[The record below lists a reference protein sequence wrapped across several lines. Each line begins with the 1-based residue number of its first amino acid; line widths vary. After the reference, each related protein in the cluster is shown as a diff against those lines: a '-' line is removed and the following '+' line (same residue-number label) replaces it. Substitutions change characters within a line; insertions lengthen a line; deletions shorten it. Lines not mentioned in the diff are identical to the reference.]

1 MCSRMLLMGLLLCA
15 LCAGPA
21 QSRTDSHLVGWWT
34 FDEGAGDVVHDFSSQ
49 GNDGAVEGNPEWV
62 AGVLGGAM
70 GFSGD
75 GDQIKLASILP
86 IGPTSNTV
94 TAWIKIPLAGT
105 EGLDAT
111 ERVGIILG
119 TYNDSPNSNWE
130 LHAAGQL
137 RMWWNGGEVDARG
150 TTDLR
155 DNTWHHVAWVRDKIA
170 NASTMYID
178 GVSEA
183 TVATVGSDVTFTT
196 THRIGADNRGSS
208 TPNFHGQMDDLQVYS
223 RALSQE
229 EVQSIMGGPIDYSLA
244 SSPTPAN
251 GAVDVPRDAVLAWKP
266 GLYAATHNVYF
277 GTEEADVNE
286 AGPADARG
294 VLVSQE
300 QTMNAYDPADLL
312 QFEQTYYWRI
322 DEVNALPD
330 GTVFRGPIWSFT
342 VEPVAYPL
350 AAASMTAVAASSAGD
365 DEGPDKT
372 IDRSGLDE
380 ADLHSVRRTDMWLS
394 GDIPAGESAWI
405 QFDFDKA
412 YALHAMQVWNHN
424 SELESMVGLGA
435 KAATIQYS
443 ADGIEWTTL
452 GDVELARA
460 SGRPD
465 QAASTVIDLEGAIAR
480 TVRLSVHSNWGG
492 ILPQYGLSEVR
503 FLYVPMRARQAEP
516 NPGADG
522 IAPKTQLTWRAGREA
537 VMHNVYLSNDEQAV
551 FDGAALVE
559 TVAETGYE
567 AILDLDTTYYWRVDE
582 VNEAADPSIWEG
594 DVWSFATQQ
603 YLVVDDFES
612 YTDDEGNR
620 IYETWIDGWDNDTG
634 SQVGYMEAP
643 FAELRIVNSGR
654 QSMPLTY
661 DNTAAPFYSEAERSF
676 DMPQDWT
683 MSGIESLTL
692 QFRGEIDNEGQLYIK
707 INGTKVPYDG
717 DAADLAKALWHSW
730 NIDLSIVEADLT
742 NVAQLAIGIEG
753 ANAKG
758 ILYID
763 DIRLYPSTIERVTPV
778 APDDAHLVHFWTFD
792 EGAGAV
798 VQDAGAQGNN
808 GAILGNPQW
817 ITGMVGG
824 ALQFDGDG
832 DEIPLASP
840 LTIGS
845 SSNTVAA
852 WIKVPLAGTEGLG
865 ATQRVGILL
874 GSYPDSPNTN
884 WELHSAGQMRLYW
897 NGGEINANGK
907 TDLRD
912 NTWHHIVWVRDKE
925 TDACYMYIDGRL
937 EATATTAGTDVV
949 FETTHRIGA
958 DNRVSGVPYFNGGL
972 DDLRVYENALSPAE
986 IAWLAGLRKPIQSP
1000 F

>member
-1 MCSRMLLMGLLLCA
+1 
-15 LCAGPA
+15 
-21 QSRTDSHLVGWWT
+21 
-34 FDEGAGDVVHDFSSQ
+34 
-49 GNDGAVEGNPEWV
+49 
-62 AGVLGGAM
+62 VLGGAM
-70 GFSGD
+70 RFSGD

-86 IGPTSNTV
+86 IGSTSNTV
-94 TAWIKIPLAGT
+94 AAWIKDPLADT
-105 EGLDAT
+105 EGLGAT
-111 ERVGIILG
+111 ERVGILLG

-155 DNTWHHVAWVRDKIA
+155 DSTWHHVAWVRDKAA
-170 NASTMYID
+170 NASTMYLD
-178 GVSEA
+178 GQMEAAVS
-183 TVATVGSDVTFTT
+183 TVGSDITFTT

-229 EVQSIMGGPIDYSLA
+229 EVQAIMSGPIDYALA

-251 GAVDVPRDAVLAWKP
+251 HAIDVPRDAVLTWEP
-266 GLYAATHNVYF
+266 GVYAAKHNVYF
-277 GTEEADVNE
+277 GTDEADVSE

-294 VLVSQE
+294 VLVSQG
-300 QTMNAYDPADLL
+300 QTANAYVSADLL
-312 QFEQTYYWRI
+312 QFDQTYYWRI

-330 GTVFRGPIWSFT
+330 GTIFKGHVWCFT

-350 AAASMTAVAASSAGD
+350 VAASITAVAASSASEG
-365 DEGPDKT
+365 EGPDKT
-372 IDRSGLDE
+372 IDGSGLDA
-380 ADLHSVRRTDMWLS
+380 ADLHSAQRTDMWLS

-405 QFDFDKA
+405 QFDFDRA

-424 SELESMVGLGA
+424 SELESMVGLGV
-435 KAATIQYS
+435 KEATVEYS
-443 ADGIEWTTL
+443 IDGIEWMTR
-452 GDVELARA
+452 GDVELTRA

-465 QAASTVIDLEGAIAR
+465 YATPTVIGLDGVIAQG
-480 TVRLSVHSNWGG
+480 VRISVHSNWGG
-492 ILPQYGLSEVR
+492 ILPQCGLSEVR
-503 FLYVPMRARQAEP
+503 FLYVPMCARLASP
-516 NPGADG
+516 AFDADEVH
-522 IAPKTQLTWRAGREA
+522 PETQLTWRTGRQA
-537 VMHNVYLSNDEQAV
+537 VTHDVYLSADEQEVRNGTAFV
-551 FDGAALVE
+551 G
-559 TVAETGYE
+559 TVDETGYE
-567 AILDLDTTYYWRVDE
+567 ATLNLDTTYYWRIDE
-582 VNEAADPSIWEG
+582 VNEAADPSVWEG

-603 YLVVDDFES
+603 YLVVDGFES
-612 YTDDEGNR
+612 YTDDEGDR
-620 IYETWIDGWDNDTG
+620 IYETWIDGWENNTG

-676 DMPQDWT
+676 AVPQDWT
-683 MSGIESLTL
+683 LYGIESLTL
-692 QFRGEIDNEGQLYIK
+692 QFRGEIDNEGQLYIR
-707 INGTKVPYDG
+707 INETKVPYDG
-717 DAADLAKALWHSW
+717 DGADLARALWHSW
-730 NIDLSIVEADLT
+730 NIDLSSVNADLT
-742 NVAQLAIGIEG
+742 NVTHLAIGVEG
-753 ANAKG
+753 TNAKG

-763 DIRLYPSTIERVTPV
+763 DIRLYPRTIELMTPMP
-778 APDDAHLVHFWTFD
+778 PDDTHLVHFWTFD
-792 EGAGAV
+792 EGTGAV
-798 VQDAGAQGNN
+798 LRDASTQGND
-808 GAILGNPQW
+808 GTILGNPQW
-817 ITGMVGG
+817 IAGMVGG

-832 DEIPLASP
+832 DEIALASP

-897 NGGEINANGK
+897 NGGEINANGT

-912 NTWHHIVWVRDKE
+912 NTWHHIAWVRDKDA
-925 TDACYMYIDGRL
+925 DACYLYIDGRL

-949 FETTHRIGA
+949 FATSHRIGA
-958 DNRVSGVPYFNGGL
+958 DNRVSGVPYFHGGL